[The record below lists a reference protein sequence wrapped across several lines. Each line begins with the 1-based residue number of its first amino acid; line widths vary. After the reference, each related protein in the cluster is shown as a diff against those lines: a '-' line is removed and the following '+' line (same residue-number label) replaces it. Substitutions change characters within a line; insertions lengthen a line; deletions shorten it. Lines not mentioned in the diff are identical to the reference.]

1 MVDGHLDGMVR
12 FVHYKLNRQFYGST
26 VEDRRQL
33 RLLRCFFVFLSEE
46 ERQELAV
53 RQQLAIAVKEQDY
66 VKRLADY
73 VRDSPFSE
81 RWQLTAFTHVEA
93 FVQFLK
99 SGFPIHGIAAQPEM
113 LDAAAD
119 ELPEGVPVAA
129 LVTARGQCPDYHELL
144 QFQAL
149 PGLLQGIAAFMAVAP
164 HLTVREQE
172 VNIITVYSASGGVG
186 KTTLARQFVQTAAS
200 NGHRVFYLNLERWS
214 AASAWL
220 EGAGIAADEEGLS
233 QLLYTL
239 QSHSD
244 KVGEW
249 LTRHSKRHAS
259 FKGDYILPCTN
270 PEDRVTLQAVNAA
283 AIIQAIVSTGQY
295 DQIIIDLDDGQ
306 DDLHLAVME
315 LSHQI
320 VWVVTEDLSVQ
331 HKSRLVFQY
340 AMQRWGE
347 RFRTIER
354 RVFPVVNRSVG
365 QSQAGHLFKPSVAA
379 LPDLRPGTSSSV
391 LASPLYMAAVERL
404 FKELVRE
411 EGGTRIVNR

>member
-1 MVDGHLDGMVR
+1 
-12 FVHYKLNRQFYGST
+12 
-26 VEDRRQL
+26 
-33 RLLRCFFVFLSEE
+33 
-46 ERQELAV
+46 V

-81 RWQLTAFTHVEA
+81 QWQLTAFTHVEA

-113 LDAAAD
+113 LKAAAD
-119 ELPEGVPVAA
+119 ADVLPEGVPVAA
-129 LVTARGQCPDYHELL
+129 LVTAIGQCPDYHELL

-149 PGLLQGIAAFMAVAP
+149 PGLLQGIAAFMATAP
-164 HLTVREQE
+164 HLAVREQE
-172 VNIITVYSASGGVG
+172 VNITTVYSASGGVG
-186 KTTLARQFVQTAAS
+186 KTTLARQLVHTAAS

-214 AASAWL
+214 AAGAWL
-220 EGAGIAADEEGLS
+220 GEAGIAAGEEGLS

-239 QSHSD
+239 QSHPD

-270 PEDRVTLQAVNAA
+270 PEDRMTLQAADAA

-295 DQIIIDLDDGQ
+295 DQIVIDLDDGQ
-306 DDLHLAVME
+306 DELHLAVLE

-320 VWVVTEDLSVQ
+320 LWLITEDLAVQ
-331 HKSRLVFQY
+331 RKSQLVYQY
-340 AMQRWGE
+340 AMQRWGD

-354 RVFPVVNRSVG
+354 RILPVINRSDG
-365 QSQAGHLFKPSVAA
+365 QSHALHLFKPAAAA
-379 LPDLRPGTSSSV
+379 LPDIRLGSSTSV
-391 LASPLYMAAVERL
+391 LASPLYKAAVERL

-411 EGGTRIVNR
+411 EGGALIADR